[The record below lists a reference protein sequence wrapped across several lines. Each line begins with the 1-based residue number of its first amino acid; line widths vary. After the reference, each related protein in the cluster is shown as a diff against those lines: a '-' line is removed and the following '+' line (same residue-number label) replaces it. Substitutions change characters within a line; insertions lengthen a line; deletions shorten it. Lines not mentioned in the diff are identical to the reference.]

1 MTVVQWLEL
10 NVDQLDRRGLG
21 VGPMAPFALAAN
33 VSASPW
39 RAVVSHGG
47 GRSFFFRKLW
57 WKPNI
62 NGFIVGVFLDYN
74 QQ

>member
-1 MTVVQWLEL
+1 MTVAQWLEK

-21 VGPMAPFALAAN
+21 VGPMAPFALAVN

-47 GRSFFFRKLW
+47 GFVFSANSGGNPI
-57 WKPNI
+57 WK
-62 NGFIVGVFLDYN
+62 GF
-74 QQ
+74 

>member
-47 GRSFFFRKLW
+47 GRSFFFENCGGNPILM
-57 WKPNI
+57 
-62 NGFIVGVFLDYN
+62 GL
-74 QQ
+74 